1 MKRKNKFNEFLE
13 MPREIDSKEPKV
25 TIISFDEI
33 YIENY
38 KGILEYEEFFI
49 KINTEIG
56 TISVN
61 GFNLTLQEITSDD
74 IGVNRFL
81 FQKLVQILID
91 DILSRRAVRDDV
103 EHQLDFLGSVRY
115 ARFRRTGIPCGLCC
129 RSRGRAAACQH
140 ADSHGADQ
148 TGG

>member
-1 MKRKNKFNEFLE
+1 MKRKNRLNEFLE
-13 MPREIDSKEPKV
+13 MPREIDNKEPKV

-56 TISVN
+56 TISIN

-74 IGVNRFL
+74 IGV
-81 FQKLVQILID
+81 K
-91 DILSRRAVRDDV
+91 
-103 EHQLDFLGSVRY
+103 
-115 ARFRRTGIPCGLCC
+115 GIIKSIELEKNQEG
-129 RSRGRAAACQH
+129 
-140 ADSHGADQ
+140 
-148 TGG
+148 

>member
-1 MKRKNKFNEFLE
+1 MRRKNKFNEFLE

-74 IGVNRFL
+74 IGV
-81 FQKLVQILID
+81 K
-91 DILSRRAVRDDV
+91 
-103 EHQLDFLGSVRY
+103 
-115 ARFRRTGIPCGLCC
+115 GIIKSIELEKNQEG
-129 RSRGRAAACQH
+129 
-140 ADSHGADQ
+140 
-148 TGG
+148 

>member
-1 MKRKNKFNEFLE
+1 MKRKNRLNEFLE
-13 MPREIDSKEPKV
+13 MPREIDNKEPKV

-74 IGVNRFL
+74 IGV
-81 FQKLVQILID
+81 K
-91 DILSRRAVRDDV
+91 
-103 EHQLDFLGSVRY
+103 
-115 ARFRRTGIPCGLCC
+115 GIIKSIELEKNQEG
-129 RSRGRAAACQH
+129 
-140 ADSHGADQ
+140 
-148 TGG
+148 